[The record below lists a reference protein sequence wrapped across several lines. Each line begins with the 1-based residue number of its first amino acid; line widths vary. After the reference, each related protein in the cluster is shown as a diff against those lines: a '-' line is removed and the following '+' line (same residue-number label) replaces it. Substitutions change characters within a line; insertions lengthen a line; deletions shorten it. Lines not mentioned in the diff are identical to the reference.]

1 MHILGDPGA
10 ASLFGAMFSGES
22 LFERQKSPWKL
33 TLTEPVSE
41 IFEFVPLIGQ
51 KSTIS
56 EEFQPGNFVAFLHD
70 VVFLF
75 DWREKTRNEA

>member
-1 MHILGDPGA
+1 MHILGDAGA
-10 ASLFGAMFSGES
+10 ASRYGAMFSGES

-51 KSTIS
+51 KSI
-56 EEFQPGNFVAFLHD
+56 FLANQRG
-70 VVFLF
+70 VPAGELC
-75 DWREKTRNEA
+75 RLLTRCGFPLRLA